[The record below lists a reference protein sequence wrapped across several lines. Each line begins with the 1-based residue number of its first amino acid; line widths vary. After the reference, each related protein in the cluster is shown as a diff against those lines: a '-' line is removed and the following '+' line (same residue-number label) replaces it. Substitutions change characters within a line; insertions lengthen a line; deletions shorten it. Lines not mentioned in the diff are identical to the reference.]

1 METALAI
8 GAQARASG
16 PIDSQCA
23 STLFV
28 RSRAVAFENML
39 SNPSVSVVRLFVLL
53 SFYTLGAFR
62 QIPASIYLGI
72 ASKAAVVLGLHQPMS
87 PKALRQGV
95 DYTSRL
101 RIWHSLCILDVLA
114 SSLLGRPCTVPRA
127 TRHKIQSLP
136 LDPTQPAF
144 NAILKA
150 AVIVDDV
157 CCVLNREKIL
167 DAPVAQDLLTRL
179 RGWSRDLPSGLKKFT
194 CEDASSM
201 SQSDEHTLIGNV
213 HVSSVYY
220 FAIVL
225 VTRPFLIRTL
235 MPTIRR
241 RIGLT
246 TQNCPDPVEVVL
258 AQVCITAA
266 VHMGQLCG
274 ELTSMVGVDGRPL
287 NTLSLF
293 KYVFAPF
300 SLLYAWLLSNAPLL
314 TLPVPELGL
323 LALD

>member
-1 METALAI
+1 MDTALAI
-8 GAQARASG
+8 GAQARDSG
-16 PIDSQCA
+16 PEDARNA

-39 SNPSVSVVRLFVLL
+39 ATPSVSVVRLFVLL

-87 PKALRQGV
+87 PKAIRQGD

-127 TRHKIQSLP
+127 TRHKIQALP

-144 NAILKA
+144 NSILKA
-150 AVIVDDV
+150 AVILDDV
-157 CCVLNREKIL
+157 CCELNRGTIL
-167 DAPVAQDLLTRL
+167 DAPVARKLLTRL
-179 RGWSRDLPSGLKKFT
+179 RSWASDLPTELKHFTSGNT
-194 CEDASSM
+194 SSM
-201 SQSDEHTLIGNV
+201 SQAKERQLVGNV

-220 FAIVL
+220 FAIIL
-225 VTRPFLIRTL
+225 VSRPFLIRSL
-235 MPTIRR
+235 MPQVRR
-241 RIGLT
+241 RVGLAS
-246 TQNCPDPVEVVL
+246 QSAPESEDPVL

-274 ELTSMVGVDGRPL
+274 QLAGMAGSGGRSL
-287 NTLSLF
+287 NTMSLF
-293 KYVFAPF
+293 K
-300 SLLYAWLLSNAPLL
+300 
-314 TLPVPELGL
+314 
-323 LALD
+323 